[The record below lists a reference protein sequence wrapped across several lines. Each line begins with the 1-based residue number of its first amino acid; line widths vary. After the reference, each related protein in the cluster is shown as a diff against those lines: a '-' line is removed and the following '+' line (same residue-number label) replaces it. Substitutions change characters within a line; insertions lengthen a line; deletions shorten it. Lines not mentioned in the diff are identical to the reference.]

1 MRQNR
6 PRPPAR
12 TVSARGEID
21 PVLASIYT
29 KTNPNA
35 DSPRDNLREL
45 DKSDKLNKSDKLDK
59 SDYLNKSNIME
70 NKLQTKNTLTEKN
83 NFREKKSVVLF
94 IKTG

>member
-1 MRQNR
+1 MDATWMRQNR

-45 DKSDKLNKSDKLDK
+45 DKSDKLDK
-59 SDYLNKSNIME
+59 SDYLNKSNI
-70 NKLQTKNTLTEKN
+70 KEK
-83 NFREKKSVVLF
+83 
-94 IKTG
+94 

>member
-35 DSPRDNLREL
+35 DSPRDDLRE
-45 DKSDKLNKSDKLDK
+45 LDK
-59 SDYLNKSNIME
+59 SDYLNKSNIKE
-70 NKLQTKNTLTEKN
+70 KLIADE
-83 NFREKKSVVLF
+83 EYCY
-94 IKTG
+94 GEE